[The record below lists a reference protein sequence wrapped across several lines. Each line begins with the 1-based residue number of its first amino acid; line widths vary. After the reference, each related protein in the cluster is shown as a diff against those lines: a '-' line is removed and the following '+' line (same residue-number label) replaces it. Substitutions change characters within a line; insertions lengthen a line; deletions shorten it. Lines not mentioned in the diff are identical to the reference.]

1 MILRTTLQNKIRELK
16 YTLFKETKRV
26 HIWRKKG
33 SAPPHYIPIQ
43 NTNKLEDEYVKSALS
58 QAGMKDADIKTFIDL
73 HAVPEND

>member
-43 NTNKLEDEYVKSALS
+43 NTDKLEDEYVKSALA
-58 QAGMKDADIKTFIDL
+58 QAGLTQEQIKTFIDL
-73 HAVPEND
+73 HAVAGGE